1 MSGHIAAVRS
11 YVLIFALLMIFTAIT
26 VAVAF
31 INLGRLNFPV
41 AISIAIVKA
50 TLVILF
56 FMHVKYSSQLTK
68 MIIGSGL
75 FFLLVMFSLT
85 MTDYLSRGWQTYP
98 VGGGKAVEASGI
110 RPQGSGLSQG
120 SGKP

>member
-1 MSGHIAAVRS
+1 MSGHVSPKSTYYAVFGALM
-11 YVLIFALLMIFTAIT
+11 VLTAIT

-31 INLGRLNFPV
+31 IHLGTLNFPV
-41 AISIAIVKA
+41 ALGIAIFKA

-98 VGGGKAVEASGI
+98 VGAGKPVEASGI